1 MEETSIN
8 ALVDAKTEYTKQL
21 TSILSPLI
29 YEGFQ
34 SIYNEATE
42 IKNSTED
49 PRYDDFSNL
58 KIFQD
63 FLRKI
68 PKWNQDMIDA
78 ETERIIDKTNC
89 KWLEKLIGAVFIS
102 NAKVLSTIR
111 TQNFGQKMKLEIPT
125 TSRFIHK
132 CYIESGREFY
142 RNVYLFDDEDVS
154 PFEKQKNIRE
164 CLTIV
169 KEAIQEAIRR
179 LLPVQEII
187 KTYLGNVYQNSDD
200 DVSVISEQFM
210 NETLDK
216 YADQTLKDNILSQ
229 EEELV
234 NEISSPEEVPTSPK
248 PDNTEQITL
257 LEEFVSKNESSDRV
271 KTPQD
276 EVVEKLLKSEETTIS
291 DEILKQL
298 SDHEQS
304 DTNEDEGNFE
314 DAQEQEFGQEEIN
327 TFDQVEE
334 PKREEEQFGGL
345 EEQNIETESFGE
357 TEVKEETIVMEDNES
372 LKLEEEESSIVT
384 ENIDENVEKVL
395 EEKYKSQEKQIV
407 IRDRKKNALKEKLLR
422 RQAIQ
427 KRRKEE
433 EIMRRNLERKR
444 AEEAS
449 RRAEE
454 ERQRMETKEE
464 SEEDYEEE
472 QEKHDYVFFGDEKS
486 DEEDYEEEEEVVNY
500 S

>member
-78 ETERIIDKTNC
+78 ETERIIEKTNC

-216 YADQTLKDNILSQ
+216 YADHTLKDNILSQ

-334 PKREEEQFGGL
+334 PKREEEQ
-345 EEQNIETESFGE
+345 NIETESFGE

-407 IRDRKKNALKEKLLR
+407 IRDKKKNALKEKLLR
-422 RQAIQ
+422 RQAMQ

-454 ERQRMETKEE
+454 ERQRMKTKEE
-464 SEEDYEEE
+464 PEEDYEDGE
-472 QEKHDYVFFGDEKS
+472 QDKHDYVFFGDEKS